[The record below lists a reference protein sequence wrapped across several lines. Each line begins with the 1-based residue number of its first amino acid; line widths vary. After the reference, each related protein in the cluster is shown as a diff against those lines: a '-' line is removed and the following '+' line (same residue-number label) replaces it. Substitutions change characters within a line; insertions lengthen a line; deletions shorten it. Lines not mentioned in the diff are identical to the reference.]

1 MEQERMQ
8 LSEPDINEAIGK
20 LRRTGKYEE
29 DVLRLVKDD
38 YLYGL
43 SKDEIDVYLER
54 RLTMEVRKSISVALR
69 EGCGIALAK
78 LFVDA
83 GLNEHQIVIAMD
95 FFKDGAPY
103 EIIKAV
109 IEQKI
114 NAYGMREAYQEIM
127 RKSEEIKNVSEKET
141 ANVDKVYVK
150 SMLEEMKQ
158 IVSEIR
164 FDEKRFD
171 ALNEKLKEI
180 SYSKNCKNEIDELY
194 RRLEDKDLLINS
206 QQDNIQQAN
215 AALARSRKELDIKED
230 EIKQLKESVSS
241 LKNQLAEKNQVIEV
255 SGKKAR
261 GQRQEEYKIGENRI
275 PVRYSLAFMGAGKQ
289 KANFS
294 MLERADKKSTGA
306 IGLLGNLVS
315 KKKSRQD
322 IVKLVASGNL
332 KPEQLVQIRIAIEKH
347 LTEDQL
353 LNLINNNVPAE
364 QMKEIIEI
372 AVLENSIQQEGL

>member
-1 MEQERMQ
+1 MEQERLQ
-8 LSEPDINEAIGK
+8 LSEQDINEAIAK

-54 RLTMEVRKSISVALR
+54 RLTMEVRKNISMALR

-114 NAYGMREAYQEIM
+114 NAHGMREAYQEIM
-127 RKSEEIKNVSEKET
+127 RKSEEIMNVSEKET

-194 RRLEDKDLLINS
+194 QRLEDKDLLINS

-255 SGKKAR
+255 SGKKAS

-275 PVRYSLAFMGAGKQ
+275 PVQYSLAFMGAGKQ

-294 MLERADKKSTGA
+294 MLERTDKKSTGA

-372 AVLENSIQQEGL
+372 AVLENSMQQEGL